1 MKNTNLSDLIKK
13 FEYSI
18 PEEQHDIF
26 TIPARALKIYKEN
39 EAPLVAICLYENDY
53 YVIESSGQ
61 GPYIIWSKEDMYDDE
76 TTISEY
82 LEAMDFNSDYG

>member
-1 MKNTNLSDLIKK
+1 MEKINPFILEQHI
-13 FEYSI
+13 I
-18 PEEQHDIF
+18 PEDQHGIF
-26 TIPARALKIYKEN
+26 TIPAIALKIYKES
-39 EAPLVAICLYENDY
+39 EAPTAICLYQDNY